1 MKPLHWLIPSLAIL
15 ALSACSSSS
24 SSSSSAKD
32 EIKTAIAWQ
41 TLNNGDEFRLKG
53 TASNGHTV
61 DVTFVVHVLQNNRE
75 EFTSGE
81 FTVTYAAV
89 SGETVDNY
97 VNPGTIIYTP
107 RRNANTANLVL
118 NMEEQG
124 GGTFI
129 ATRQGTNAT
138 LTWDPGMTTGTI
150 NFNGL
155 GIVAGETFTSSND
168 GALQK
173 VQFEYKRATPDSTP
187 SPTVTP

>member
-1 MKPLHWLIPSLAIL
+1 MPWLIPSLAIL

-24 SSSSSAKD
+24 NSSSTKD

-61 DVTFVVHVLQNNRE
+61 DVTFIVHVLQNNRE
-75 EFTSGE
+75 EYTSGE
-81 FTVTYAAV
+81 FSVTHATV
-89 SGETVDNY
+89 SGAIVDNY

-107 RRNANTANLVL
+107 RRNANTATLVL

-129 ATRQGTNAT
+129 ATRQGMPAT

-155 GIVAGETFTSSND
+155 GMVAGETFTSSND

-187 SPTVTP
+187 NTTVTP

>member
-1 MKPLHWLIPSLAIL
+1 MKPLYWLIPSLAIL

-24 SSSSSAKD
+24 NSSSPKD

-61 DVTFVVHVLQNNRE
+61 DVTFIVHVLQNNRE
-75 EFTSGE
+75 EYTTGE

-89 SGETVDNY
+89 SGEVVNNY
-97 VNPGTIIYTP
+97 VNPGTITYTP
-107 RRNANTANLVL
+107 RRNANTANLIL
-118 NMEEQG
+118 NMDEQG
-124 GGTFI
+124 GGAFI
-129 ATRQGTNAT
+129 STRLGTNAT

-155 GIVAGETFTSSND
+155 GIVAGETFTRSND
-168 GALQK
+168 GAFQK

-187 SPTVTP
+187 GSVVAP